1 MIPAKGWM
9 LLLLLLLGATS
20 VLGQRL
26 LKPALSR
33 IQIGQKTF
41 SPLVMLSLESTRSS
55 SRRGDPT
62 FAYTRRSPL
71 VQDSK
76 RFLSPWSKWSECS
89 GKCGQTGVQK
99 RTRSCLAERLWGVHC
114 NEVTE
119 EGRLCIGHVCSACNI
134 TCPMGRVNADCDAC
148 MCEDAT
154 LHGKVSLEDGSPAA
168 DARVYLQAKKLKLL
182 TTADNRGMFR
192 IPGVCPDGKNTLK
205 IKKAKYAT
213 ATVIVPESNR
223 RNLAIQV
230 QLQRSGKPYIFR
242 SPEDKARRV
251 GQSVS
256 LCCDALGSPAPDRY
270 LWYHNGSLLDPS
282 LYKYKNNLILKNL
295 NREQSGEYFC
305 KASSTRGSAKSQSAK
320 LAVIGRQEAACNS
333 QPQSHLIRLP
343 HDCFQKATNSFY
355 YDVGKCPAKTCAG
368 KLDKGLRCKDN
379 VAYCCGVSKME
390 TRDISCDGYT
400 LPTKVVIECGC
411 KKCTETK
418 ITVRGRATAAD
429 NGEPLRFGHI
439 YMGNKRVSM
448 TGYKGTF
455 SIHVPAD
462 TERLV
467 LTFVDRLQKFVNTT
481 KVLPFK
487 ENGGAVFHE
496 IKLLRKKAPV
506 TLESTETN
514 VISLGEMEDD
524 DPIAELEI
532 PPDAFYRKNGEA
544 YRGKVKASVTFLDPR
559 NISTAPVTQSDL
571 NFVDEEGDVFPLR
584 TYGMFSVD
592 FTDEQGTESL
602 NAEDVKVHLDAS
614 QVKMPEHLQ
623 EMKLWSLNP
632 ETGLWEEEGDFNLE
646 KSRRHKREERT
657 FLVGNMEIKERRL
670 FNLDVPE
677 SRRCYV
683 KVRAYRSE
691 RFLQSEQIQG
701 VVISVINM
709 EPEPGFSSNPRA
721 WGRFDSVVTGPNGA
735 CVPAFCDEQNPEA
748 YTAYIL
754 ASMGGEELEA
764 VSSAPKLNPN
774 AIGVPQPYLNKL
786 NYRRTDHEDSSTKK
800 TAFSIN
806 MAKPSPNSPE
816 ENNGP
821 IYAYE
826 NLRECE
832 EAPHNAAHF
841 RFYRIEGDQ
850 YDYNTVPF
858 SEDDL
863 MSWTDDYLAWWPKP
877 MEFRACYIKVKIN
890 GPQEVNVRSRNMGG
904 THPRTI
910 GKLYGIRDVRSIRDS
925 QQPDVSAACLE
936 FKCSGML
943 FDQDRVDRTLVKVV
957 PQGSCRRD
965 SVNSMLH
972 EYLVNHLPMATNNDS
987 SEYTMLAPLDPLGHN
1002 YGIYTVTD
1010 QDPRIA
1016 KEIALGRCFD
1026 GTSDGTSRTM
1036 KSNIGVGLTFT
1047 CSERSAAEQSIFQS
1061 QRNSGQQSI
1070 LLLPGESPAYRRQP
1084 ASRQT
1089 TQGRIPTR
1097 RQRSPTY

>member
-1 MIPAKGWM
+1 MIITKG
-9 LLLLLLLGATS
+9 LILTLLLGVTS
-20 VLGQRL
+20 ILGQRL
-26 LKPALSR
+26 LRPALSR

-41 SPLVMLSLESTRSS
+41 SPLITLSLESTRSS
-55 SRRGDPT
+55 SRRRDPT
-62 FAYTRRSPL
+62 FAYVRRSPL

-99 RTRSCLAERLWGVHC
+99 RTRSCLAEHLWGVHC
-114 NEVTE
+114 HEATE

-134 TCPMGRVNADCDAC
+134 SCPMGRVNADCDAC

-168 DARVYLQAKKLKLL
+168 DARVYLQAKTLKLL
-182 TTADNRGMFR
+182 TMADNRGMFR

-213 ATVIVPESNR
+213 STVTIPESNR
-223 RNLAIQV
+223 RNLGIQV
-230 QLQRSGKPYIFR
+230 QLQRSGKPYILR

-251 GQSVS
+251 GQSVA

-295 NREQSGEYFC
+295 NRDQAGEYFC
-305 KASSTRGSAKSQSAK
+305 KASSAGGSAKSRSAK

-379 VAYCCGVSKME
+379 VSYCCGVSRME
-390 TRDISCDGYT
+390 TRDISCNGYV

-455 SIHVPAD
+455 SIQVPAD

-496 IKLLRKKAPV
+496 IKLLRKQAPV
-506 TLESTETN
+506 TLESAETN
-514 VISLGEMEDD
+514 VISLGETED

-559 NISTAPVTQSDL
+559 NISTAPVTPSDL
-571 NFVDEEGDVFPLR
+571 NFIDEEGDVFPLR

-592 FTDEQGTESL
+592 FTDEQGSESL
-602 NAEDVKVHLDAS
+602 NAEAVKVHLDAA

-646 KSRRHKREERT
+646 KSRRRKREERT

-677 SRRCYV
+677 SRRCYI
-683 KVRAYRSE
+683 KIRAYRSE

-701 VVISVINM
+701 VVISVINT

-735 CVPAFCDEQNPEA
+735 CVPAFCDDQNPKA
-748 YTAYIL
+748 YAAYIL
-754 ASMGGEELEA
+754 ASLGGEELEA

-806 MAKPSPNSPE
+806 MAKPSPNSPD

-832 EAPHNAAHF
+832 EAPHSAAHF
-841 RFYRIEGDQ
+841 RFYRIEGDR

-910 GKLYGIRDVRSIRDS
+910 GKLYGIRDVRSTRDL

-957 PQGSCRRD
+957 PQGSCRRE

-1036 KSNIGVGLTFT
+1036 KSNVGVGLTFT

-1061 QRNSGQQSI
+1061 QRNSGQQSM
-1070 LLLPGESPAYRRQP
+1070 LVLPGQSPVYQRPVSRQP
-1084 ASRQT
+1084 
-1089 TQGRIPTR
+1089 TQGRTPIR
-1097 RQRSPTY
+1097 GQRPLPY

>member
-1 MIPAKGWM
+1 MITTKGLI
-9 LLLLLLLGATS
+9 LLFLLLGATS
-20 VLGQRL
+20 ILGQRL
-26 LKPALSR
+26 LRPALSR
-33 IQIGQKTF
+33 IQIEQKTF
-41 SPLVMLSLESTRSS
+41 SPLATLSVESVRSN
-55 SRRGDPT
+55 SRWGDPGFT
-62 FAYTRRSPL
+62 YIRRSPL

-76 RFLSPWSKWSECS
+76 RYLSPWSKWSECS

-114 NEVTE
+114 NEATE

-134 TCPMGRVNADCDAC
+134 SCPMGRVNADCDAC
-148 MCEDAT
+148 MCEDTT

-182 TTADNRGMFR
+182 TMADNRGMFR

-213 ATVIVPESNR
+213 STVTIPESTR
-223 RNLAIQV
+223 RNLGIQV
-230 QLQRSGKPYIFR
+230 KLQRSGKPYVFR

-256 LCCDALGSPAPDRY
+256 LCCEALGSPSPDRY
-270 LWYHNGSLLDPS
+270 FWYHNGSLLDPS
-282 LYKYKNNLILKNL
+282 SYKYRNNLILKNL
-295 NREQSGEYFC
+295 NRDQAGEYFC
-305 KASSTRGSAKSQSAK
+305 KASSAGGSAKSRPAK
-320 LAVIGRQEAACNS
+320 LSVIGRQEAPCDS
-333 QPQSHLIRLP
+333 KPQSHLIRLP
-343 HDCFQKATNSFY
+343 HDCFQKATNSLY

-379 VAYCCGVSKME
+379 IAYCCGVAKME
-390 TRDISCDGYT
+390 TRDISCNGYT
-400 LPTKVVIECGC
+400 LPTKVVTQCGC

-455 SIHVPAD
+455 SVHVPAD

-496 IKLLRKKAPV
+496 IKMLRKKPPV

-514 VISLGEMEDD
+514 VISLGEMEEDE
-524 DPIAELEI
+524 PIAELEI

-559 NISTAPVTQSDL
+559 NISTAPVTPSDL

-592 FTDEQGTESL
+592 FTDERGSESL
-602 NAEDVKVHLDAS
+602 NAEAVKVHLDAA
-614 QVKMPEHLQ
+614 QVKVPEHLQ

-632 ETGLWEEEGDFNLE
+632 ETGLWEEEGDFNVE
-646 KSRRHKREERT
+646 KSRRRRREERT

-677 SRRCYV
+677 SRRCYI

-701 VVISVINM
+701 VVISVINT

-748 YTAYIL
+748 YAAYVL
-754 ASMGGEELEA
+754 ASLGGEELEA
-764 VSSAPKLNPN
+764 VASAPKLNPN

-786 NYRRTDHEDSSTKK
+786 NYRRTDHEDSNVKK

-816 ENNGP
+816 ESNGP

-826 NLRECE
+826 NQRECE
-832 EAPHNAAHF
+832 EAPHSAAHF
-841 RFYRIEGDQ
+841 RFYRIEGDR

-877 MEFRACYIKVKIN
+877 MEFRACFIKVKIN
-890 GPQEVNVRSRNMGG
+890 GPREVERVGG
-904 THPRTI
+904 
-910 GKLYGIRDVRSIRDS
+910 
-925 QQPDVSAACLE
+925 
-936 FKCSGML
+936 
-943 FDQDRVDRTLVKVV
+943 
-957 PQGSCRRD
+957 
-965 SVNSMLH
+965 
-972 EYLVNHLPMATNNDS
+972 
-987 SEYTMLAPLDPLGHN
+987 
-1002 YGIYTVTD
+1002 
-1010 QDPRIA
+1010 
-1016 KEIALGRCFD
+1016 
-1026 GTSDGTSRTM
+1026 
-1036 KSNIGVGLTFT
+1036 
-1047 CSERSAAEQSIFQS
+1047 
-1061 QRNSGQQSI
+1061 
-1070 LLLPGESPAYRRQP
+1070 LPGVQVQRDALRPRPRGPHAGESGSPRQLP
-1084 ASRQT
+1084 PGER
-1089 TQGRIPTR
+1089 
-1097 RQRSPTY
+1097 

>member
-1 MIPAKGWM
+1 
-9 LLLLLLLGATS
+9 
-20 VLGQRL
+20 
-26 LKPALSR
+26 
-33 IQIGQKTF
+33 
-41 SPLVMLSLESTRSS
+41 
-55 SRRGDPT
+55 
-62 FAYTRRSPL
+62 
-71 VQDSK
+71 
-76 RFLSPWSKWSECS
+76 
-89 GKCGQTGVQK
+89 
-99 RTRSCLAERLWGVHC
+99 
-114 NEVTE
+114 
-119 EGRLCIGHVCSACNI
+119 CNI
-134 TCPMGRVNADCDAC
+134 TCTMGRVNADCDAC

-154 LHGKVSLEDGSPAA
+154 LHGKVSLEDGSPAT

-192 IPGVCPDGKNTLK
+192 IPGVCPDGKNILK

-213 ATVIVPESNR
+213 ATVTVPESNR
-223 RNLAIQV
+223 RNLAIHV
-230 QLQRSGKPYIFR
+230 QLQRSGSKPYIFR
-242 SPEDKARRV
+242 SPDDKARRV

-256 LCCDALGSPAPDRY
+256 LCCDARGSPAPDRY
-270 LWYHNGSLLDPS
+270 LCSLLDPS

-295 NREQSGEYFC
+295 NRDHSGEYFC
-305 KASSTRGSAKSQSAK
+305 KASSAGGSAKSQSAK
-320 LAVIGRQEAACNS
+320 LAVIGRQEAACNPP
-333 QPQSHLIRLP
+333 PQSHLIQLP
-343 HDCFQKATNSFY
+343 HDCFQKETNSSY
-355 YDVGKCPAKTCAG
+355 YDVGKCPVKTCAG

-379 VAYCCGVSKME
+379 ITYCCRVSKME
-390 TRDISCDGYT
+390 TRDISCNRYM
-400 LPTKVVIECGC
+400 LPTKVIIQCGC

-418 ITVRGRATAAD
+418 IMVRGRATAAD

-439 YMGNKRVSM
+439 YMGNKRVSI

-462 TERLV
+462 TDRLV
-467 LTFVDRLQKFVNTT
+467 LTFIDRLQKFVNTT

-524 DPIAELEI
+524 PIAELEI
-532 PPDAFYRKNGEA
+532 PPDTFYRKNGEA

-559 NISTAPVTQSDL
+559 NISTAAVTQSDL

-602 NAEDVKVHLDAS
+602 NAEEVKVHLDAT

-646 KSRRHKREERT
+646 KSRRRKREERT

-677 SRRCYV
+677 SRQCYV

-701 VVISVINM
+701 VVISVINT

-721 WGRFDSVVTGPNGA
+721 WGHFDSVVTGPNGA
-735 CVPAFCDEQNPEA
+735 CVPAFCDEQNPKA
-748 YTAYIL
+748 YAAYIL
-754 ASMGGEELEA
+754 ASLGGEELEA
-764 VSSAPKLNPN
+764 APSAPKLNPN

-806 MAKPSPNSPE
+806 MAKPSSNSPE

-832 EAPHNAAHF
+832 EAPYSAAHF
-841 RFYRIEGDQ
+841 RFYRIEGDW
-850 YDYNTVPF
+850 YNYNTIPF

-890 GPQEVNVRSRNMGG
+890 GPQEVNIRSRNMGG
-904 THPRTI
+904 MHPRTI
-910 GKLYGIRDVRSIRDS
+910 GKLYSIRDVRSIHDS
-925 QQPDVSAACLE
+925 EQPDVSAACLE

-957 PQGSCRRD
+957 PQGSCHQE
-965 SVNSMLH
+965 SINSMLH
-972 EYLVNHLPMATNNDS
+972 KYLVNHLTMATNNDS
-987 SEYTMLAPLDPLGHN
+987 SEYTMLAPLDPLGHD
-1002 YGIYTVTD
+1002 YGIYTITD

-1016 KEIALGRCFD
+1016 KEIVLGRCFD
-1026 GTSDGTSRTM
+1026 GTSDGTSRTI
-1036 KSNIGVGLTFT
+1036 KSNTGVGLTFT
-1047 CSERSAAEQSIFQS
+1047 CSERSAAEQSAFQS

-1070 LLLPGESPAYRRQP
+1070 LVLPGESPAYQRQS
-1084 ASRQT
+1084 ASRRT
-1089 TQGRIPTR
+1089 TQGRIPMR
-1097 RQRSPTY
+1097 GQRSTTY

>member
-1 MIPAKGWM
+1 MVTMKGWI
-9 LLLLLLLGATS
+9 LLLLGVTS
-20 VLGQRL
+20 ILGQRL

-33 IQIGQKTF
+33 IQIGQRTF
-41 SPLVMLSLESTRSS
+41 SPLVMLSLDSTRSS

-62 FAYTRRSPL
+62 FVYARRSPL

-76 RFLSPWSKWSECS
+76 RYLSPWSKWSECS
-89 GKCGQTGVQK
+89 AQCGQTGVQK
-99 RTRSCLAERLWGVHC
+99 RTRSCVAERLWGVHC
-114 NEVTE
+114 NEATE
-119 EGRLCIGHVCSACNI
+119 EGRLCIGHMCSACNL
-134 TCPMGRVNADCDAC
+134 TCPMGRVNADCDSC
-148 MCEDAT
+148 MCEDVT

-168 DARVYLQAKKLKLL
+168 EARVYLQAKKLKLL
-182 TTADNRGMFR
+182 TTVDSKGTFR
-192 IPGVCPDGKNTLK
+192 IPGICPDGKNTLK

-213 ATVIVPESNR
+213 ATVTVPESNR

-230 QLQRSGKPYIFR
+230 QLQRSGKPYITR

-256 LCCDALGSPAPDRY
+256 LCCDALGSPAPDQY

-295 NREQSGEYFC
+295 NRDHSGEYFC
-305 KASSTRGSAKSQSAK
+305 KASSPGGSAKSQPAK
-320 LAVIGRQEAACNS
+320 LAVIGRQEAPCNS

-343 HDCFQKATNSFY
+343 HDCFQRATNSFY
-355 YDVGKCPAKTCAG
+355 YNVGKCPTKTCAG

-379 VAYCCGVSKME
+379 IAYCCGVSRME

-400 LPTKVVIECGC
+400 LPTRVVVECGC

-455 SIHVPAD
+455 SIHIPAD

-496 IKLLRKKAPV
+496 IKLLRKRAPI
-506 TLESTETN
+506 TLESSETN
-514 VISLGEMEDD
+514 VISLGEMEEE

-532 PPDAFYRKNGEA
+532 PPNAFYRKNGEA

-559 NISTAPVTQSDL
+559 NISTASVTPSDL
-571 NFVDEEGDVFPLR
+571 NFVDEEGDIFPLR

-592 FTDEQGTESL
+592 FTDEKGTESL
-602 NAEDVKVHLDAS
+602 NAEEVKVHLDAA

-646 KSRRHKREERT
+646 KSRRRKREERT

-701 VVISVINM
+701 VVISIINT

-748 YTAYIL
+748 YAAYIL
-754 ASMGGEELEA
+754 ASLGGEELEA

-786 NYRRTDHEDSSTKK
+786 NYRRTDHEDSNTKK

-832 EAPHNAAHF
+832 EAPPSAAHF
-841 RFYRIEGDQ
+841 RFYRIEGDR

-910 GKLYGIRDVRSIRDS
+910 GKLYGIRDVRSTRDPA
-925 QQPDVSAACLE
+925 QRDVSAACLE

-943 FDQDRVDRTLVKVV
+943 FDQDRVDRTLVKVI

-965 SVNSMLH
+965 SVNPMLH

-1036 KSNIGVGLTFT
+1036 KSNVGVGLTFT
-1047 CSERSAAEQSIFQS
+1047 CSERSTAEQSIFQS
-1061 QRNSGQQSI
+1061 QRNSGQQTI
-1070 LLLPGESPAYRRQP
+1070 LVLPGESPAYRRQP
-1084 ASRQT
+1084 ASRRI

-1097 RQRSPTY
+1097 RQRSPSY